1 MAIDYRGPSAPI
13 LICLCNRLSFSQTFS
28 SLSFTR
34 RRRNL
39 FPTGNLEHKRIKTEF
54 RNRCGLANH
63 TFSWLESLRMRS
75 HAVSSLSSQLS
86 CHAEMCH
93 SSMTSYDLIILH
105 CLGERQKRKEKHKIF
120 CTTNFALRKFTISS
134 SKHQQIA
141 FDFSANRKTNQK

>member
-1 MAIDYRGPSAPI
+1 MAIDYHGPSAPI
-13 LICLCNRLSFSQTFS
+13 LICLCNRLPFSRTFS

-39 FPTGNLEHKRIKTEF
+39 FPTGNLEHKQIKTEF
-54 RNRCGLANH
+54 RNRSGFANH
-63 TFSWLESLRMRS
+63 TFSWLESLRARS
-75 HAVSSLSSQLS
+75 HAVTLLSSQLS

-105 CLGERQKRKEKHKIF
+105 CLGEQQKRKEKHKIF
-120 CTTNFALRKFTISS
+120 CATSFAYRKFTISS

-141 FDFSANRKTNQK
+141 FDLSEKQETNQK